1 MPTSPMPSSPPWLTF
16 RFVVQPG
23 SLALRAR
30 FLAASLRRFAP
41 KDSLLQACMPATAE
55 LDATTK
61 AAFDRIGVA
70 VTAFEPEIA
79 TKYDYP
85 IGNKVEAACL
95 PGGTGR
101 TLLLDSDIVAVRP
114 FEATELEG
122 AVLGMRTIMARQ
134 VFGPPHRAGIRRFVA
149 KHVSVAS
156 GPALARLKA
165 TPNRALV
172 GFPVFNSGAVLFA
185 GRDNL
190 ARRFRELTVA
200 VLEARELDDAVKR
213 PFADQMALACLALEH
228 PECVTVLPEHWNC
241 AINAPV
247 ERATLWHYFSFTRL
261 AQTPAGRQLIF
272 SLQEEY
278 KPYGINLLGEWSGR
292 DVVHTTRRV

>member
-1 MPTSPMPSSPPWLTF
+1 MPSPPPLTF
-16 RFVVQPG
+16 RFVAQPG

-41 KDSLLQACMPATAE
+41 EGSVLQACTPAGAE
-55 LDATTK
+55 LDGTTR
-61 AAFDRIGVA
+61 AAFDRLGVV
-70 VTAFEPEIA
+70 VTGFEPEIA
-79 TKYDYP
+79 KRYDYP

-95 PGGTGR
+95 AGGTGR

-114 FEATELEG
+114 FETTEL
-122 AVLGMRTIMARQ
+122 ADVVLGMRTIMARQ

-149 KHVSVAS
+149 RHVRVGS
-156 GPALARLKA
+156 GPALARLEA
-165 TPNRALV
+165 TPTRARV
-172 GFPVFNSGAVLFA
+172 GFPVFNSGAVLFG
-185 GRDNL
+185 GRDDL

-261 AQTPAGRQLIF
+261 AQAPAGRQLVF
-272 SLQEEY
+272 SLQEEW
-278 KPYGINLLGEWSGR
+278 KRHGINLLGEWSGR
-292 DVVHTTRRV
+292 DVVHTTRRG